1 MPANYSRIGVVGAGA
16 WGVAL
21 ALAATRAGRQT
32 QLWGRDDGDFAALR
46 ASRRSPRLPGV
57 ELGPEVDLVERLDAL
72 EDCDALV
79 LATPAQAARET
90 AQRLAAALRRAR
102 PIIVAAKGIET
113 ASSKFMSEV
122 LAETAPDFRFAIL
135 SGPSF
140 AADVAVGL
148 PTAVTLA
155 SADARLAADLA
166 DALQGPN
173 FRLYDSDDPRG
184 VEIGGAAKNV
194 LAIACGA
201 AAGLDLGPSA
211 SAALV
216 ARGFAEL
223 ARFGAASGGRATTL
237 MGLSGLGDLV
247 LTCGSVQSRNFA
259 FGFDLGRGLS
269 PAEAGGGKLA
279 EGAFTAPALTRLAR
293 RAGIDMPIAEAVEAV
308 LEGRIGA
315 RDAVQVLLARPR
327 KRE

>member
-1 MPANYSRIGVVGAGA
+1 MPKTFSRIGIVGAGA

-21 ALAATRAGRQT
+21 ALAARRAGRDVR
-32 QLWGRDDGDFAALR
+32 LWGRPGGAFAQLR
-46 ASRRSPRLPGV
+46 GSSLVTGV
-57 ELGPEVDLVERLDAL
+57 ELPAEIALADEMGEL
-72 EDCDALV
+72 EDCDALL
-79 LATPAQAARET
+79 LATPAQSTRAASAE
-90 AQRLAAALRRAR
+90 LATALRRR
-102 PIIVAAKGIET
+102 PPLVICAKGIET
-113 ASSKFMSEV
+113 ASGQFLTDV
-122 LAETAPDFRFAIL
+122 AAPAGFPLAVL

-140 AADVAVGL
+140 AADVAAGL

-155 SADARLAADLA
+155 AADPVLAAALA

-201 AAGLDLGPSA
+201 AAGLNLGASA

-223 ARFGAASGGRATTL
+223 TRFGQGFGARPETL
-237 MGLSGLGDLV
+237 MGLAGLGDLV
-247 LTCGSVQSRNFA
+247 LTCASAQSRNFA

-269 PAEAGGGKLA
+269 PGEAGGGRLA
-279 EGAFTAPALTRLAR
+279 EGAHTAPALARLAR
-293 RAGIDMPIAEAVEAV
+293 ARGVDMPIAQAVDAV
-308 LEGRIGA
+308 LRGDITA
-315 RDAVQVLLARPR
+315 RESVELLLARPR
-327 KRE
+327 KREY